1 MFAPQVVPP
10 EKVDK
15 LIGVLLK
22 LYMKIGE
29 VVDDG
34 TESKGEMRASSSA
47 QRRF

>member
-1 MFAPQVVPP
+1 MLAPQVVPP

-34 TESKGEMRASSSA
+34 TESKGACIVIRT
-47 QRRF
+47 RRF